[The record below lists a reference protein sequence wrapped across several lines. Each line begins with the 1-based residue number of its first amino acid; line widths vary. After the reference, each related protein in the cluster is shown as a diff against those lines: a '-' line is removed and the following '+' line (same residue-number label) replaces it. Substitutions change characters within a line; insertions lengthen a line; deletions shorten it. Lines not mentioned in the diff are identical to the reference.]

1 MAESILW
8 LYATVGALGAVSG
21 LSVLLSSKRVLTPR
35 LVVSTVLGGS
45 LTSVMV
51 VAAWYGDASGN
62 PWPAV
67 AASIAI
73 GMSQP
78 KGIDFASLVL
88 SRIQI
93 RIGKNDDSDS
103 GKTA

>member
-1 MAESILW
+1 MTESIIW

-21 LSVLLSSKRVLTPR
+21 LSVLLSSKRVLTMR
-35 LVVSTVLGGS
+35 VVVSTFLGGS

-51 VAAWYGDASGN
+51 VAAWYGDACAN

-78 KGIDFASLVL
+78 NGIDLVALAL
-88 SRIQI
+88 SKIQI
-93 RIGKNDDSDS
+93 RTDRNDDSRP
-103 GKTA
+103 